1 MARNRGPKGPRW
13 RIAKKIYLGIESTFG
28 RFDPP
33 NYDWIRGPREVE
45 RLWRS
50 LARARAS
57 ARPRARARAREV
69 APRLCARGYW
79 PPGPCAGPVGP
90 RAYASHQAAARPEEL

>member
-13 RIAKKIYLGIESTFG
+13 RIAKKIHLGIESTFG

-50 LARARAS
+50 LARARERAPS
-57 ARPRARARAREV
+57 RARTRARGSPALMRAGLLASRPLCGARG
-69 APRLCARGYW
+69 APRVRFPSG
-79 PPGPCAGPVGP
+79 
-90 RAYASHQAAARPEEL
+90 RSAA